1 MRCIMNDPFRHRFD
15 TAMSQDDNLID
26 FASERGKRIHDL
38 KDKRLNEMR
47 QAFEQALPLDP
58 AKSRKKTKKPKK
70 R

>member
-1 MRCIMNDPFRHRFD
+1 MNDPFRHRFD

-58 AKSRKKTKKPKK
+58 AKFRKKTKKPKK

>member
-1 MRCIMNDPFRHRFD
+1 MNDPFRHRFD

-47 QAFEQALPLDP
+47 QAFEQALPLTQ
-58 AKSRKKTKKPKK
+58 AKAKKKSKKPKK
-70 R
+70 H

>member
-1 MRCIMNDPFRHRFD
+1 MDHPFAIRPD

-47 QAFEQALPLDP
+47 QAFEQALPLAQ
-58 AKSRKKTKKPKK
+58 AKAKAGKKAKKPKK